1 MVRLFAVLLA
11 ASLAACAPRLQPPG
25 EPVEAPRLAGQAFIA
40 ADGAK
45 LGLKIWLPQGRPK
58 AAVVAL
64 HGFNDYSNA
73 FEKPARFW
81 AERGIAT
88 YAYDQRGF
96 GNSPHRGLWPGTK
109 AMTDDLKAATRL
121 VAARHPGIPL
131 YLVGDSMGGAVV
143 MVALTGDDPPE
154 AEGAILVA
162 PAVWGREHM
171 NMLERTAL
179 WIFAHTVPWL
189 RVSGR
194 GLGIRP
200 SDNLEMLRRLSRD
213 PLVIKKTR
221 VDTIHGLVNLMD
233 ASFAAAP
240 GLDGRTLILYGDRDE
255 VVPGAAVNEMVR
267 RLPQSGKPRRRL
279 GVYPRG
285 FHMLLRDL
293 QAEAVLADI
302 VAWMDDAGAPL
313 PSGADE
319 RAREWL
325 AKN

>member
-1 MVRLFAVLLA
+1 MARALAVLLA
-11 ASLAACAPRLQPPG
+11 ACLAACAPRLQPPG
-25 EPVEAPRLAGQAFIA
+25 EPLKAPRLADQALVA

-45 LGLKIWLPQGRPK
+45 LGLRMWLPQGRPK

-73 FEKPARFW
+73 FDKPAKFW
-81 AERGIAT
+81 AGRGIAT

-96 GNSPHRGLWPGTK
+96 GNSPHRGLWPGVK
-109 AMTDDLKAATRL
+109 VMTDDLKAASRL

-131 YLVGDSMGGAVV
+131 YLVGESMGGAVV
-143 MVALTGDDPPE
+143 MVALTGEDPPE

-162 PAVWGREHM
+162 PAVWGRDHM
-171 NMLERTAL
+171 GLLQRTAL
-179 WIFAHTVPWL
+179 WLFAHTVPWM

-194 GLGIRP
+194 GLGINP
-200 SDNLEMLRRLSRD
+200 SDNTEMLRRLSRD

-233 ASFAAAP
+233 AAFAAAP
-240 GLDGRTLILYGDRDE
+240 RLNGRTLILYGDRDE
-255 VVPGAAVNEMVR
+255 VIPGAATNKMVR
-267 RLPQSGKPRRRL
+267 RLPQPENSRHRL

-293 QAEAVLADI
+293 QAETVLADI
-302 VAWMDDAGAPL
+302 VAWMDDASAPL
-313 PSGADE
+313 PSGAEE